1 MQKRCTYCDQPFRS
15 PRSNRKYC
23 SDNCRQMAYYARNG
37 FLQAQGQRV
46 GSVDGGSYIQAPV
59 IVKYNGRPAV
69 KDVKYVKPVQTANAK
84 QGGEV
89 ISEAMLATLAERILS
104 LIEKRIDQKLETVKY
119 GLSDTVKHINVKE
132 PLNVKDRASV
142 KRNFTSNILAGTLDS
157 TMCRV
162 QPFAGLYGNS
172 LSVKHDSGDIVKD
185 DIDAV
190 KYESTLRYPALT
202 VKDDTDLTD
211 DSENELE
218 HVQVQELMDDDDN
231 DSPDVEMEED
241 QDEYM
246 EQEQSEDETLKRGP
260 ASCNLRQHFTSTTDR
275 KDIDEDTDIAPA
287 DIRKDVIVK
296 NVNKLPVNRK
306 DEYEWIEPAI
316 SEEITDFLKKRPSID
331 THLEALGIGDERRD
345 CVKALTYSKCLIRNV
360 IRLSDGPAVNAET
373 FVALTNTFTK
383 LVRSNLFT
391 SLPVWFDAYTS
402 TICNLQ
408 SKLRSMGMA
417 CEDNEPV
424 RIRLSRNMKAQLM
437 AIRFDLD
444 YYVGDISFKEISLP
458 G

>member
-59 IVKYNGRPAV
+59 IVKYNGRPAA
-69 KDVKYVKPVQTANAK
+69 KYVKPVQTVNVK

-104 LIEKRIDQKLETVKY
+104 LIEERIDQKLETVKY
-119 GLSDTVKHINVKE
+119 GLSDTVKHVNVKE

-142 KRNFTSNILAGTLDS
+142 KRNFTSNTLAGNPDS

-162 QPFAGLYGNS
+162 QPFAGLYSNS
-172 LSVKHDSGDIVKD
+172 VSVKHDSRDIVKD

-190 KYESTLRYPALT
+190 KYESTLRYPAPSI
-202 VKDDTDLTD
+202 KDDTDFTD
-211 DSENELE
+211 GGENELE
-218 HVQVQELMDDDDN
+218 YVQVQELMDDDDN
-231 DSPDVEMEED
+231 DSYDVETEAED
-241 QDEYM
+241 QDEDM
-246 EQEQSEDETLKRGP
+246 EEEQSEDDTLKREA
-260 ASCNLRQHFTSTTDR
+260 ASCNLRQHFTSPTDR

-287 DIRKDVIVK
+287 DIGKDVIVK

-316 SEEITDFLKKRPSID
+316 SEEITDFLRKRPGID
-331 THLEALGIGDERRD
+331 THLDALGMGDERRD

-391 SLPVWFDAYTS
+391 SLPVWFDVYTS

-417 CEDNEPV
+417 CEGNEPV

>member
-37 FLQAQGQRV
+37 FLQAQGQHV
-46 GSVDGGSYIQAPV
+46 GSVDGGNYIQAPFT
-59 IVKYNGRPAV
+59 VKYNGRPAV
-69 KDVKYVKPVQTANAK
+69 KDVKYVKPVQNVK
-84 QGGEV
+84 QQGEV
-89 ISEAMLATLAERILS
+89 ISEAMLATLTERILS
-104 LIEKRIDQKLETVKY
+104 LIEERIDQKLETVKY
-119 GLSDTVKHINVKE
+119 GLSDTVKHVNVKE

-142 KRNFTSNILAGTLDS
+142 KRNFTSNILAGNPDS

-172 LSVKHDSGDIVKD
+172 VSVKHDSRDIVKD
-185 DIDAV
+185 DIAV
-190 KYESTLRYPALT
+190 KYESTLRYPAPS
-202 VKDDTDLTD
+202 VKDDTDFTD
-211 DSENELE
+211 DGENELELE
-218 HVQVQELMDDDDN
+218 HVQVQELMDDN
-231 DSPDVEMEED
+231 DSYDVEIEEED
-241 QDEYM
+241 QDEDM
-246 EQEQSEDETLKRGP
+246 KEEQSEDDTLKRAP
-260 ASCNLRQHFTSTTDR
+260 ASCNLRQHFMATTDH

-287 DIRKDVIVK
+287 DIGKDVIVK
-296 NVNKLPVNRK
+296 NVNKVPVNHK
-306 DEYEWIEPAI
+306 DKYEWIEPAI
-316 SEEITDFLKKRPSID
+316 SEEIIHFLRKRPNID

-391 SLPVWFDAYTS
+391 SLPVWFDTYTS

-437 AIRFDLD
+437 AIRFDLE